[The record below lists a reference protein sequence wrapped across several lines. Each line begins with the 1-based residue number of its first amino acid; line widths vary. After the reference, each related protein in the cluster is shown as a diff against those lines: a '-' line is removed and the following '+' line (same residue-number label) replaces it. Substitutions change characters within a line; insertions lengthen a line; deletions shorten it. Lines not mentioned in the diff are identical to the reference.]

1 MLDLTSIK
9 VLIVDDEPELV
20 DIMSQMLE
28 MMGAQVFQASNGIQ
42 AFKVWTSN
50 PTIDIV
56 ITDVIMPGQGAD
68 GITLVRKI
76 REVSPIAPPI
86 IMITGYSNQ
95 TRAEAIAAGAAEV
108 FAKPFRIEDLNE
120 ALGKLLKENKNR
132 EKG

>member
-1 MLDLTSIK
+1 MIDLTSIK
-9 VLIVDDEPELV
+9 ILIVDDEPELV

-28 MMGAQVFQASNGIQ
+28 MRGAQTFQASNGVQ
-42 AFKVWTSN
+42 AFEVWTSN
-50 PTIDIV
+50 PTIDVV
-56 ITDVIMPGQGAD
+56 ITDVTMPGQGAD

-108 FAKPFRIEDLNE
+108 FPKPFRIEDLDE
-120 ALGKLLKENKNR
+120 ALGKLLKIK
-132 EKG
+132 

>member
-20 DIMSQMLE
+20 EIMSQMLE

-108 FAKPFRIEDLNE
+108 FPKPFRIEDLDE
-120 ALGKLLKENKNR
+120 ALGKLLNIK
-132 EKG
+132 